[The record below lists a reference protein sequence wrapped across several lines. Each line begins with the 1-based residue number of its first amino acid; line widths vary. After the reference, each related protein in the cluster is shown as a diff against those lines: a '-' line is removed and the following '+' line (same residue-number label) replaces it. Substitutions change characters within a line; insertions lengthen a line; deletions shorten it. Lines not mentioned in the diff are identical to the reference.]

1 MRDHRR
7 PGWDTRTAVV
17 IASGPSLTAD
27 DCRRV
32 MMCRAND
39 SVRVISVSN
48 AWKLCAKWADVF
60 FAADR
65 RYWSA
70 YFKAMCAAGI
80 EREEMYTSC
89 VAASALHKINRVKAA
104 NQPGLGLT
112 SLNTGGNSGYMGINL
127 AYLFGAR
134 KIILLGFDMQAG
146 PDGAKHFDGSHPPGL
161 SQCMPFPEWLH
172 RFKALA
178 KDLKERDI
186 EVLNCAR
193 STALWDFQRPS
204 LEDALPPL
212 T

>member
-1 MRDHRR
+1 MMR
-7 PGWDTRTAVV
+7 
-17 IASGPSLTAD
+17 
-27 DCRRV
+27 
-32 MMCRAND
+32 RANE

-48 AWKLCAKWADVF
+48 AWKLTAKWADVY

-65 RYWSA
+65 RYWEV
-70 YFKAMCAAGI
+70 YFRRMRAAGI
-80 EREEMYTSC
+80 EPDRMYTSC

-134 KIILLGFDMQAG
+134 RIILLGFDMQAG
-146 PDGAKHFDGSHPPGL
+146 ADGAKHFDGSHPAPL

-178 KDLKERDI
+178 KDLKGKDVRVI
-186 EVLNCAR
+186 NCSR
-193 STALWDFQRPS
+193 STALFEFEMGN
-204 LEDALPPL
+204 LEDELPPM